1 MSSTTHEPLAERPRP
16 DWQPDPT
23 GRHQYRYFDGV
34 RWTDHVADHGRST
47 KDPYALP
54 PPPPGPRAP
63 AAAPPD
69 PALAPAVPPGPA
81 RVPAVSQD
89 ATVPTWA
96 RSADTLDGAD
106 ATEPKPR
113 EVYGSGT
120 WDFVFVLLLCL
131 LFPFVSLWYGPKL
144 LFTGHVLRGL
154 IVLAVTAVWFS
165 MLTRML

>member
-1 MSSTTHEPLAERPRP
+1 MSSTTHEPLEERPQR

-23 GRHQYRYFDGV
+23 GRHQYRYFDGA
-34 RWTDHVADHGRST
+34 RWTDHVADHGQST
-47 KDPYALP
+47 KDPYTLP
-54 PPPPGPRAP
+54 PPPPGPAVP

-69 PALAPAVPPGPA
+69 PDRAPAA
-81 RVPAVSQD
+81 S
-89 ATVPTWA
+89 TVPTWA
-96 RSADTLDGAD
+96 RSAELLDGAD
-106 ATEPKPR
+106 STEPMHR